1 MNLPGIAGIFKTGIP
16 FPGDTECMRND
27 VFADTETTLEQARDA
42 FSSLRPV
49 RDDYPH
55 LPIEEGFNW
64 EECAAGLSISSL
76 YLVVFRSVRRAD
88 ADLATLKAYDDRA
101 FEDAQQ
107 APGFLFYFKG
117 QVTPE
122 RACLSFCLW
131 GTREQARSASVRA
144 DHVAASNL
152 VAQMYETYELERHTL
167 RHQNGMLVFDRL
179 VG

>member
-1 MNLPGIAGIFKTGIP
+1 MSSETFTEPTPDTG
-16 FPGDTECMRND
+16 
-27 VFADTETTLEQARDA
+27 TLRGA
-42 FSSLRPV
+42 FNGLQPV
-49 RDDYPH
+49 RDDYPL
-55 LPIEEGFNW
+55 LPIERGFNW
-64 EECAAGLSISSL
+64 EECTAGLSIPSL

-117 QVTPE
+117 QLTPD

-131 GTREQARSASVRA
+131 GTREQARAASGRA
-144 DHVAASNL
+144 DHVAAANL
-152 VAQMYETYELERHTL
+152 VAQMYESYDLERHTL

-179 VG
+179 IS